1 MARYVIAKYVAIS
14 PLFLTVTLRIKR
26 VLNYYKLLDDVLKPS
41 IKIHT
46 SYAPN
51 VHHDVTSGVRHS
63 IAGARAFSAPLPH
76 CLSESLPECERPAPA
91 FLLNA
96 LGNKRGRRHE
106 NSISASCKQ
115 KVVQA
120 TTMECH
126 INHPNGA
133 GPGTLRQCK
142 RYSFPF

>member
-1 MARYVIAKYVAIS
+1 MARYVTAKYVAIS
-14 PLFLTVTLRIKR
+14 PLLLTGTLRIKR
-26 VLNYYKLLDDVLKPS
+26 VLNYYKLLDDVLIPS

-63 IAGARAFSAPLPH
+63 IAGARAFSALLPY

-96 LGNKRGRRHE
+96 LGNKRGRSHE
-106 NSISASCKQ
+106 NAISASRKQ
-115 KVVQA
+115 KSVQA
-120 TTMECH
+120 ITMECH
-126 INHPNGA
+126 INHPNDA
-133 GPGTLRQCK
+133 DPGTLFQCK
-142 RYSFPF
+142 GYSFPF

>member
-14 PLFLTVTLRIKR
+14 PLLLRGILRIKR
-26 VLNYYKLLDDVLKPS
+26 ALHYYKLLDDIPKHS
-41 IKIHT
+41 INIHT
-46 SYAPN
+46 SYAPD

-63 IAGARAFSAPLPH
+63 IAGARAFSAPLPY

-106 NSISASCKQ
+106 NAISASCKQ

-120 TTMECH
+120 TTMECY

-133 GPGTLRQCK
+133 NPSTLCQCN